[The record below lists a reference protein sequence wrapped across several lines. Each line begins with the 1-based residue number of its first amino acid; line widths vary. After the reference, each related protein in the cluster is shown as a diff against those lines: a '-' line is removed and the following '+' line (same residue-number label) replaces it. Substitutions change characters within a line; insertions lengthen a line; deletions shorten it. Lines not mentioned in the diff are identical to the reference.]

1 MILVLISGFL
11 GSGKSTALA
20 RACAHLRKNNKR
32 IGVITNDQGDQQV
45 DNAYFRSL
53 GIAAGE
59 VSNGCFCCHYYALN
73 EQIDSIQL
81 TEQPD
86 FIFAES
92 VGSCVD
98 LVATLAKPL
107 GQFRS
112 NTKTVV
118 SVFADA
124 KMLIDIIEER
134 AAFLEESVRYI
145 YKKQLEEA
153 DLLILNKTDLLTAKQ
168 LGTVDKILKSEYPHP
183 TILHQSSLSDEDV
196 ARWVEVVTTFTQH
209 PKRSSLDI
217 DYDIY
222 GSGEAELAW
231 LDKRIVIDSEA
242 NDAPSIANKIIGD
255 IFDAIQQERLTIGHL
270 KFFVEGDGWQE
281 KVSFTTTS
289 TGQWRAL
296 QPRSDRKVRMLINA
310 RVQTDPVLLLTMI
323 DRIIGHASTINHC
336 HIDTGQWAAFKPGY
350 PRPTHRIA

>member
-1 MILVLISGFL
+1 VIL
-11 GSGKSTALA
+11 
-20 RACAHLRKNNKR
+20 RRKNVR

-53 GIAAGE
+53 DIAAGE
-59 VSNGCFCCHYYALN
+59 VSNGCFCCHYDSLS

-86 FIFAES
+86 ILFAES

-107 GQFRS
+107 GQFRPHL
-112 NTKTVV
+112 KTVV
-118 SVFADA
+118 SVFADG
-124 KMLIDIIEER
+124 KMLIDIIEGR

-168 LGTVDKILKSEYPHP
+168 LGSLDNALKSEYPHP
-183 TILHQSSLSDEDV
+183 TLLHQNSLSDEDV
-196 ARWVEVVTTFTQH
+196 TRWLDAITAFTQH
-209 PKRSSLDI
+209 PRRASLDI
-217 DYDIY
+217 DYDTY

-231 LDKRIVIDSEA
+231 LDKSIVIESRT
-242 NDAPSIANKIIGD
+242 NDAPLVANRIIGA
-255 IFDAIQQERLTIGHL
+255 IFDAIQQQRLTIGHL
-270 KFFVEGDGWQE
+270 KFFVVGDDWQE

-289 TGQWRAL
+289 TGEWCAL
-296 QPRSDRKVRMLINA
+296 KPRDGRRVRILINA
-310 RVQTDPVLLLTMI
+310 RVQTDPVMLLAMIDSIILLTATSA
-323 DRIIGHASTINHC
+323 RC
-336 HIDTGQWAAFKPGY
+336 QIDTGQWAAFKPGY